1 MAVAEWAA
9 AHAHS
14 GMSNVSLLIPAM
26 QPINFL
32 NNLTGNQTCPLD
44 YVVGFSRQE
53 IGKVNALST
62 SSFAGMVNTYGET
75 RYLVLGA
82 ILQPAVG

>member
-53 IGKVNALST
+53 IGKVNVLPAEQNMLT
-62 SSFAGMVNTYGET
+62 VLRANT
-75 RYLVLGA
+75 A
-82 ILQPAVG
+82 I